1 MKCLLNTALGA
12 IFLISAFCLSA
23 IYGTGI
29 LGIVILMAFTFI
41 GILIAIAAN
50 SSY

>member
-12 IFLISAFCLSA
+12 IFLVSAFCLSA
-23 IYGTGI
+23 IYGNGLPGI
-29 LGIVILMAFTFI
+29 AMLMAFTFL

-50 SSY
+50 SSN